1 MGRIHRK
8 RPFWSLAGPLLGY
21 LLIRGAVE
29 FCIQLAVSLPRM
41 MEVYYE
47 LFETNA
53 APTVEDLK
61 NAYVQ
66 AFETVL
72 EVVSRYQVEAAAISA
87 LCTLILTGILF
98 SRDRKLEKVCGI
110 EPPARAPLREF
121 WKILLLGVVG
131 SAAATCLMTMAQLA
145 LADPGYEQT
154 AGVMYAAPFPVQLLG
169 LGVIIPVAEEMMF
182 RGILFRRYRE
192 NQRFWYSAVCSS
204 LLFAFMH
211 VNVIQMIYGFLLGLM
226 LCYLYDKYGSVK
238 APVFL
243 HVVLN
248 VSSVVYT
255 ESGLFRWIGADVFRM
270 AAVAIGGAFVCSVVF
285 VMIQRLNGYGTQDPP
300 LEKQDPTNMF

>member
-29 FCIQLAVSLPRM
+29 FFIQLAVSLPRM
-41 MEVYYE
+41 LEVYYE

-53 APTVEDLK
+53 APTMDELK
-61 NAYVQ
+61 NAYIQ
-66 AFETVL
+66 SFEKVL
-72 EVVSRYQVEAAAISA
+72 EVVSRYQVEAAAVSA

-98 SRDRKLEKVCGI
+98 SRDRKLEKACGI
-110 EPPARAPLREF
+110 ETPIQAPLKQY
-121 WKILLLGVVG
+121 WKILILGIVG
-131 SAAATCLMTMAQLA
+131 SAAASCLMTMAQLA
-145 LADPGYEQT
+145 IADPGYEQT
-154 AGVMYAAPFPVQLLG
+154 AGVMYAAPFPVQLIG
-169 LGVIIPVAEEMMF
+169 LGVVIPVAEEMMF

-211 VNVIQMIYGFLLGLM
+211 VNTIQMIYGFLLGLM
-226 LCYLYDKYGSVK
+226 LCYLYDKFGSVK

-243 HVVLN
+243 HIALN

-255 ESGLFRWIGADVFRM
+255 KSGLFQWIGADIIRM
-270 AAVAIGGAFVCSVVF
+270 AAAAIGGAFVCSAVF
-285 VMIQRLNGYGTQDPP
+285 VMIQRLEGYGTQDPP
-300 LEKQDPTNMF
+300 LEKRDPTDML